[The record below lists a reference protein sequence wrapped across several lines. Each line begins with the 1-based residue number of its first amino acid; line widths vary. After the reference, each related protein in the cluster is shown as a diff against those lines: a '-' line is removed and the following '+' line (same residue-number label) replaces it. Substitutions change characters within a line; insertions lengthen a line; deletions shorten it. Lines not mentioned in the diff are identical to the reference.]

1 MLVILLGILA
11 TLIGILWLMPPIPG
25 SWFLGHAWPEARD
38 LIVGFLS
45 LGLVGGG
52 LIAVAAGISSLK
64 DKLAIK
70 KERAGKEEGEKEKK
84 EGEVNK
90 ERE

>member
-1 MLVILLGILA
+1 MLTVLLGLLA
-11 TLIGILWLMPPIPG
+11 TLIGILWLIPPIPG

-45 LGLVGGG
+45 LSLVGGG

-64 DKLAIK
+64 DKIATK
-70 KERAGKEEGEKEKK
+70 KEEAKRGKEEKKKEKG
-84 EGEVNK
+84 GE
-90 ERE
+90 